1 LTSIYIKKVFER
13 KEANMENKLNLTI
26 GQTELYKWQLIEK
39 RKEYLRRNDFNNIE
53 TINRLIEEAD
63 ARILFLQSKLET
75 NVEHEIPSKRVMS
88 IKK

>member
-1 LTSIYIKKVFER
+1 MTSIYIKKVFER

>member
-1 LTSIYIKKVFER
+1 
-13 KEANMENKLNLTI
+13 MENKLNLTI